1 MMPKDEDGKIQT
13 GNTDYVG
20 TYKAMK
26 KCLKSGK
33 TKAIGI
39 SNFSKAKLERL
50 LKETSVVGKFRG
62 ETLTMHYTVP
72 LGADQQRKLWLPT
85 SPRLRTGFF
94 LTFKNNV

>member
-1 MMPKDEDGKIQT
+1 MRKDEGGKIQT
-13 GNTDYVG
+13 GDTDYVG
-20 TYKAMK
+20 TYKAME

-62 ETLTMHYTVP
+62 ETLTMYYTVP
-72 LGADQQRKLWLPT
+72 LGADQQRRLWLPT
-85 SPRLRTGFF
+85 SLRLRTGFF
-94 LTFKNNV
+94 LTLKNNV